1 MRILELALKDLS
13 QILRD
18 KQSFL
23 FLLAMPLI
31 FTFVMGVALSGTTG
45 SSEDRL
51 TVAWVN
57 PEPQSETAAILM
69 KNLEASSAI
78 NLDISYT
85 NADAAVKAV
94 EDGKINAAIILPG
107 GFDAAVLSGKQPL
120 VSLTVK
126 DGQTTTDTLQRIVQ
140 GALVKTISAV
150 QTGQWVAG
158 KVGEQR
164 SLSAAESQQ
173 LIMNTAQDYNAAW
186 LSSALKVELT
196 PLSNPELVNKRNPY
210 TQSSPGMIV
219 QFVIFG
225 LITCANI
232 IVVERKSGTLDRL
245 RTTSMGRAENIA
257 GHMLAMFVLIFTQET
272 ILIVFGSLV
281 LKVGYLSQPLAT
293 LVMMIAMA
301 IWSASLG
308 LLIGV
313 LASKG
318 GTGFMNQ
325 DDQVF
330 VPLSTALYRL
340 VGGGRFR
347 GSSTI
352 SQITVKAA
360 SNKTVDK
367 VVESVTLAMRELHG
381 TVEGSDDFTVTS
393 QKSSGSA
400 SICLR

>member
-1 MRILELALKDLS
+1 
-13 QILRD
+13 
-18 KQSFL
+18 
-23 FLLAMPLI
+23 
-31 FTFVMGVALSGTTG
+31 
-45 SSEDRL
+45 
-51 TVAWVN
+51 
-57 PEPQSETAAILM
+57 
-69 KNLEASSAI
+69 
-78 NLDISYT
+78 
-85 NADAAVKAV
+85 
-94 EDGKINAAIILPG
+94 AIILPG

-164 SLSAAESQQ
+164 SLSATESQQ

-245 RTTSMGRAENIA
+245 RTTSMGRAEIIA

-313 LASKG
+313 LASNEERVILYSLGAMFVFTSLG
-318 GTGFMNQ
+318 GAWF
-325 DDQVF
+325 
-330 VPLSTALYRL
+330 PLDVSGKAFSTIGHFTPAAWAMDGLQNIILRGLGLNSVLLPAAILLGYTALFFGL
-340 VGGGRFR
+340 AVWKFR
-347 GSSTI
+347 KI
-352 SQITVKAA
+352 
-360 SNKTVDK
+360 
-367 VVESVTLAMRELHG
+367 
-381 TVEGSDDFTVTS
+381 
-393 QKSSGSA
+393 
-400 SICLR
+400 